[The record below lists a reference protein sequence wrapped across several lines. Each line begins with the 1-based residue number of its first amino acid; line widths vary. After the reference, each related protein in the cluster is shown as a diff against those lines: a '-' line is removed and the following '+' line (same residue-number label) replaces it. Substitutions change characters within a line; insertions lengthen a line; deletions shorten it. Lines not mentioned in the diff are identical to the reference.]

1 VDYIILLYLRF
12 GLELFAG
19 FIVAIHFRN
28 AYNAG
33 HLSGPAKYFA
43 LIFVLLFVIADVA
56 YNYMLSLPFWELPKS
71 WKETTSDRI
80 DRYAGDFTHPKRR
93 LLARI
98 LGRIM
103 NIVDPAHI
111 PNA

>member
-1 VDYIILLYLRF
+1 MSELSLIYLRF

-33 HLSGPAKYFA
+33 HLSGPMKYFA
-43 LIFVLLFVIADVA
+43 LVFVLAFILADIT

-71 WKETTSDRI
+71 LKETTSDRI
-80 DRYAGDFTHPKRR
+80 DRYAGDFTQPIRCF
-93 LLARI
+93 LAKV

-103 NIVDPAHI
+103 NFFDPGHI